1 MTQAT
6 NLIQKY
12 DPNAVFSFTVGSVD
26 VSPYLLYKQDASNLL
41 VLAGATE
48 TVPLFVPMSSEA
60 AGKPV
65 SAALVG
71 AGTFILT
78 ASGSITAGA
87 NVTSAAS
94 GKVAAA
100 TAGQPIIGKAYHAAS
115 NGELVAIITDTP
127 GAVAS
132 NTLAGTHGQT
142 MTINVAEE
150 EITLSTGGGT
160 TDSTANLLPANSLI
174 LQVAA
179 RVTTTITTATDW
191 KLGDAST
198 ADRFTDANSTLIAGT
213 TDFGVNHWNQA
224 KAAGY
229 TPYQAAAAKL
239 RITTTGTPGAGKIRV
254 TVWSIAFVAPTS

>member
-6 NLIQKY
+6 NLVQKY
-12 DPNAVFSFTVGSVD
+12 DPNAVFSFTVGTVD
-26 VSPYLLYKQDASNLL
+26 VTAYRLYKQHTDNTL
-41 VLAGATE
+41 VIAGATE
-48 TVPLFVPMSSEA
+48 TVPLFLPMTAET
-60 AGKPV
+60 AGKRV

-87 NVTSAAS
+87 DVTSAAN

-100 TAGQPIIGKAYHAAS
+100 TAGQPVIGKAYHGAS
-115 NGELVAIITDTP
+115 DGELVSVITDAP

-198 ADRFTDANSTLIAGT
+198 ADRFTDANSTLLSGT
-213 TDFGVNHWNQA
+213 TDFGVNHWNHA

-229 TPYQAAAAKL
+229 TPYQVAAAKL

-254 TVWSIAFVAPTS
+254 TVWSIAFVAPTA